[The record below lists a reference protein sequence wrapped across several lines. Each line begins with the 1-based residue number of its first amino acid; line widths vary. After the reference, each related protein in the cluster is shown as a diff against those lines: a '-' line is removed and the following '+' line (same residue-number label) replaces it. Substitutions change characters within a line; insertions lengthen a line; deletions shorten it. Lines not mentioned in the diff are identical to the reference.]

1 MLFLKIIGITLL
13 IVLGLVAIYILSGL
27 VLPYIPINRKADIEP
42 DTQIYLK
49 SDGIHSDFILPV
61 VNDLFDWRKIIDIS
75 DFKVPINENTYF
87 AFGWGDR
94 GFYMEIPEWSD
105 LTFKI
110 AFKAMCL
117 PSPTCMHLAAID
129 KLPTDFKYFTG
140 LHISRKQYEEICN
153 YILSYFRYEDEKPIL
168 IPDYSMAENDLF
180 YESPHSYHAFN
191 TCNQWVNKGM
201 ANAEIKTAYWSPA
214 GFGLFLHKKKFK
226 IIKTKH
232 Y

>member
-1 MLFLKIIGITLL
+1 ML
-13 IVLGLVAIYILSGL
+13 IVLALVAIYILSGL

-61 VNDLFDWRKIIDIS
+61 VNDFFDWRKIIDVS
-75 DFKVPINENTYF
+75 DFKVPINENTFF

-140 LHISRKQYEEICN
+140 LNISRKQYEEICN
-153 YILSYFRYEDEKPIL
+153 YILSYFQYENEKPIL
-168 IPDYSMAENDLF
+168 IPDYSLAENDLF
-180 YESPHSYHAFN
+180 YESPHSYHALN
-191 TCNQWVNKGM
+191 TCCLLY
-201 ANAEIKTAYWSPA
+201 TSPSPRDA
-214 GFGLFLHKKKFK
+214 TLSRMPSSA
-226 IIKTKH
+226 
-232 Y
+232 

>member
-1 MLFLKIIGITLL
+1 MLSLVLL
-13 IVLGLVAIYILSGL
+13 YFASGL
-27 VLPYIPINRKADIEP
+27 ILPFIPVNRKSQDEKAT

-49 SDGIHSDFILPV
+49 SDGIHTDFILPV
-61 VNDLFDWRKIIDIS
+61 VNDFFDWRTYIDTS
-75 DFKVPINENTYF
+75 NFKVPVNENTYF

-129 KLPTDFKYFTG
+129 KLPTEFKYFTG
-140 LHISRKQYEEICN
+140 LNISQKQYEDICN
-153 YILSYFRYEDEKPIL
+153 YILSYFQYENEKPIP
-168 IPDYSMAENDLF
+168 IPDYSLAENDVF
-180 YESPHSYHAFN
+180 YESPHSYHALN

-201 ANAEIKTAYWSPA
+201 ADANIKTACWSPA
-214 GFGLFLHKKKFK
+214 GFGLFLHKKK
-226 IIKTKH
+226 ITLDVEKT
-232 Y
+232 